1 MFQWGL
7 DLRKRKRLNRH
18 NLQKEIRKRRKRR
31 KRRRIIFSLII
42 LMVFVLAMKL
52 MVNKISNSLVKSH
65 EDMVI
70 NTEVVNEK
78 KNTDI
83 NLDTNVSENEKTDFL
98 NSKPETSN
106 IDENKVTNNMSS
118 NLEKQSDIVEE
129 SSPKDFKEIYKRDMF
144 FGDSITEGITF
155 FEFLDDNQVIGIPGI
170 NIWNA
175 DDQISKA
182 IKSQPENFYMLF
194 GLNDIDNVLTSEK
207 FAKLYGDL
215 INKIKL
221 EMPDTQIYIQ
231 SILPVLP
238 KAAKK
243 KASLTN
249 ENIDEFNNAL
259 QDLAKKE
266 GVQYLNISDVL
277 KEQDNT
283 IYESDGI
290 HFKEKFYPMW
300 LNYIMEN
307 TKSID

>member
-1 MFQWGL
+1 M
-7 DLRKRKRLNRH
+7 
-18 NLQKEIRKRRKRR
+18 
-31 KRRRIIFSLII
+31 
-42 LMVFVLAMKL
+42 LAMKL

>member
-1 MFQWGL
+1 M
-7 DLRKRKRLNRH
+7 RKRKRLNRH